1 MAGRGGLDRDYVT
14 LTNGGLKQEFPTL
27 GRVSDL
33 VSVLA
38 VSFNTAGD

>member
-1 MAGRGGLDRDYVT
+1 MT